1 MNKYIKR
8 LVEGLFDDWDEIADS
23 DDIGLSQKLVTE
35 PALNYIK
42 QLLFKEQF
50 DNRYGWFN
58 SEKYEKKI
66 YEEIEGDAIAFYF
79 NEINGSTQK
88 RHYITHLDI
97 DEEYTLKQV
106 NELFENF
113 EIIGIKY
120 VMMTICVRQKRYT
133 DMNQDQAS
141 QYKVD
146 FRNIQFI
153 SITANGINPINV
165 TVNQSEILSQP
176 LYSKAWTK
184 SEYDSTNN
192 YINFIMNHST
202 WNDSINIEDVG
213 YITLQS
219 TFNLKDYS
227 FIKKITKAFELIPY
241 GPDQVASCNC
251 LKGLPNGN
259 YSVRVI
265 YRSNNNDEAYN
276 NMERQTLVGIPETV
290 SELKVSTEV
299 NPLIILHKISFE
311 GLTPAM
317 QSRFEFVAH
326 KFPGKYKPLNIQFG
340 PYNLQFKGRKWSPN
354 KPHLTQ
360 IIALQDWFLDCY
372 SDKPHEEYKAPENE
386 KTQKILQ
393 SEQKKIDKVNQEVQ
407 DKKDD
412 LEKMVKNAKKY
423 IKNGSQYYDSI
434 QTLKVTDVTDTHIKF
449 IQFTRRNIINYTKSY
464 INFIEFLK
472 SHPYLKVGKE
482 EDSDKLYDLIIAP
495 VERSRERILKKRKKE
510 AAEQRKAE
518 TAARREAKKAE
529 EAAAKEA
536 AKKEKEVS
544 KGSTSKTK
552 RDQIKEPI
560 KPEVKQEIKAQ
571 IKQDSKIKIYDYS
584 DRAIA
589 VYGDTWTIK
598 DKLKELGC
606 KYNKF
611 LTINGKK
618 TPGWIISN
626 KKRKEVEEIINSS
639 KII

>member
-8 LVEGLFDDWDEIADS
+8 LVEGLFDDWDEIDNS
-23 DDIGLSQKLVTE
+23 DDIDLSQKLVAE

-42 QLLFKEQF
+42 QLLFKKQF
-50 DNRYGWFN
+50 DNRFGWFN
-58 SEKYEKKI
+58 YEKYEKKI

-79 NEINGSTQK
+79 NEINGSTKK
-88 RHYITHLDI
+88 RHYITHLDL
-97 DEEYTLKQV
+97 DEDYTLKQV
-106 NELFENF
+106 NEVFQNF
-113 EIIGIKY
+113 EMIGTKY
-120 VMMTICVRQKRYT
+120 VMMTIYVQQKRYT
-133 DMNQDQAS
+133 NINKEQAL
-141 QYKVD
+141 QYTVD

-176 LYSKAWTK
+176 LYSKVWHK
-184 SEYDSTNN
+184 SEYDSLTN
-192 YINFIMNHST
+192 YINFTMNHSI

-227 FIKKITKAFELIPY
+227 FIKKVTKAFELIPY

-251 LKGLPNGN
+251 LKGLPKGN
-259 YSVRVI
+259 YSVRII
-265 YRSNNNDEAYN
+265 YRSDYNDEAYN
-276 NMERQTLVGIPETV
+276 NMERQSFVGIPETV

-393 SEQKKIDKVNQEVQ
+393 SEQKKIDKANQEVQ

-412 LEKMVKNAKKY
+412 LEKMIKNVKKH
-423 IKNGSQYYDSI
+423 IKNGSSYYGNKWMF
-434 QTLKVTDVTDTHIKF
+434 KVTDVTDTHIKF
-449 IQFTRRNIINYTKSY
+449 TLLKRWNIVNYKMTY
-464 INFIEFLK
+464 IKFIEFLK
-472 SHPYLKVGKE
+472 SYPHFRVGKE
-482 EDSDKLYDLIIAP
+482 EGSDKLYDLIIAP
-495 VERSRERILKKRKKE
+495 VERSRELILKKRKKD

-536 AKKEKEVS
+536 TKKEKEDS
-544 KGSTSKTK
+544 KESTSKTK

-560 KPEVKQEIKAQ
+560 KPEVKQDIKAQ

-626 KKRKEVEEIINSS
+626 KKRQEVEEIINSS

>member
-8 LVEGLFDDWDEIADS
+8 LVEGLFDDDDWDEIDNS
-23 DDIGLSQKLVTE
+23 NDTELSQKLTAD
-35 PALNYIK
+35 PALDYIK
-42 QLLFKEQF
+42 EILFKEQF
-50 DNRYGWFN
+50 DNRYGWHN
-58 SEKYEKKI
+58 DDKYEKKI

-79 NEINGSTQK
+79 NEITGSTKK

-97 DEEYTLKQV
+97 DEEYTLKQA

-113 EIIGIKY
+113 EMIGIKY
-120 VMMTICVRQKRYT
+120 VMMTICIRQKRYT
-133 DMNQDQAS
+133 DMKQGQAS

-176 LYSKAWTK
+176 LYSKAWNK
-184 SEYDSTNN
+184 SEYDSSTN
-192 YINFIMNHST
+192 YINFTMNHST
-202 WNDSINIEDVG
+202 WNDTINIEEVG

-219 TFNLKDYS
+219 TFNLQDYS

-241 GPDQVASCNC
+241 GPDQVASCNS
-251 LKGLPNGN
+251 LQGLPDGN
-259 YSVRVI
+259 YSVRII
-265 YRSNNNDEAYN
+265 YRSDYNDEDYS
-276 NMERQTLVGIPETV
+276 NMKRQTFVGIPETV
-290 SELKVSTEV
+290 SELKVTTEV
-299 NPLIILHKISFE
+299 KPYIILNKISFE

-317 QSRFEFVAH
+317 QPRFKFEAR

-340 PYNLQFKGRKWSPN
+340 PYNLQFKGRNWTPN

-360 IIALQDWFLDCY
+360 ILQLQDWFLDCY
-372 SDKPHEEYKAPENE
+372 DDKPHEEYKAPENE
-386 KTQKILQ
+386 GTQKILQ
-393 SEQKKIDKVNQEVQ
+393 AEQKKIDKANQEVQ

-412 LEKMVKNAKKY
+412 LEKMIKNVKKH
-423 IKNGSQYYDSI
+423 IKNGASYYGNHWSFS
-434 QTLKVTDVTDTHIKF
+434 VTGITDT
-449 IQFTRRNIINYTKSY
+449 Q
-464 INFIEFLK
+464 INFTLFKRWNIKEYRMTFVKFVEFIK
-472 SHPYLKVGKE
+472 ANPHFRVGKE

-495 VERSRERILKKRKKE
+495 VERSRERTLKKRKKD
-510 AAEQRKAE
+510 AVEQRKAE

-536 AKKEKEVS
+536 AKKEKEAS
-544 KGSTSKTK
+544 KESAPKTK
-552 RDQIKEPI
+552 RDQKKEPI

-571 IKQDSKIKIYDYS
+571 IKADSNIKIYDYS

-589 VYGDTWTIK
+589 VYGDTWTVK

-611 LTINGKK
+611 LTIDGKK

-626 KKRKEVEEIINSS
+626 KKRSEVEKIINSV
-639 KII
+639 K

>member
-50 DNRYGWFN
+50 DNRYGWYN
-58 SEKYEKKI
+58 NDKYEKKI

-133 DMNQDQAS
+133 DMTKEQAL
-141 QYKVD
+141 QYTVD

-259 YSVRVI
+259 YSVRII

-276 NMERQTLVGIPETV
+276 NMERQSFVGIPETV
-290 SELKVSTEV
+290 SELKVRTEV

-393 SEQKKIDKVNQEVQ
+393 AEQKKIDKVNQEVQ

-423 IKNGSQYYDSI
+423 VKNGSQYYDSI
-434 QTLKVTDVTDTHIKF
+434 QTLKVTDVTDTHIEF

-495 VERSRERILKKRKKE
+495 VEHSRERILKKRKKD

-518 TAARREAKKAE
+518 TVARREAKKAE
-529 EAAAKEA
+529 EAVAKEA

-544 KGSTSKTK
+544 KGSASKTK